1 MAPVKPLRCSVM
13 LTWPS
18 GPALRCTLPVEW
30 TNRSTT
36 WWPIGKTVVPGA
48 GWRGVAAGLVVMMST
63 TTASSKAPTSINR
76 RGRRHAGGTW
86 ASTRAEREPDDALL
100 RMVAMAAELPASM
113 RREAGPAPAP
123 CRAPLVTS
131 LRDSSGPPSPV
142 LMSSSCSW
150 FQYRARRYAAPA
162 HRICFGSDE
171 CSEYAFSLPAGRRRP
186 YRRVVAL
193 RPSGQLAAVPRSKAK
208 DVLFGYRWRLPTGK
222 LAYRSKEM
230 LPPSVFPAGSDT
242 YFW

>member
-18 GPALRCTLPVEW
+18 GPALRCTLPVER

-63 TTASSKAPTSINR
+63 TTASSKAPTSVNR

-86 ASTRAEREPDDALL
+86 ASTSAERELDDALL
-100 RMVAMAAELPASM
+100 RTVAKAAELPASM
-113 RREAGPAPAP
+113 RRKAVSAPAL
-123 CRAPLVTS
+123 CRALLVRS

-171 CSEYAFSLPAGRRRP
+171 CSSTHSACLPAAAGHTAVWVR
-186 YRRVVAL
+186 L

-242 YFW
+242 YF

>member
-1 MAPVKPLRCSVM
+1 M

-18 GPALRCTLPVEW
+18 GPALRWTPPVEW
-30 TNRSTT
+30 PNRSTT
-36 WWPIGKTVVPGA
+36 WWQIGKPVVPGA

-63 TTASSKAPTSINR
+63 TTASSKAPTSVNR

-86 ASTRAEREPDDALL
+86 ASTSAERELDDALL
-100 RMVAMAAELPASM
+100 RMVAKAAELPASM
-113 RREAGPAPAP
+113 RRKAVSAPAL
-123 CRAPLVTS
+123 CRALLVRS
-131 LRDSSGPPSPV
+131 RRDSSGPPSPV
-142 LMSSSCSW
+142 LMSSSWSW

-171 CSEYAFSLPAGRRRP
+171 CSSTHSACLPAAAGHTAVWQRFAPERPVSSSPAVKGERR
-186 YRRVVAL
+186 
-193 RPSGQLAAVPRSKAK
+193 S
-208 DVLFGYRWRLPTGK
+208 LFGYRWRLPTGK

-242 YFW
+242 YF